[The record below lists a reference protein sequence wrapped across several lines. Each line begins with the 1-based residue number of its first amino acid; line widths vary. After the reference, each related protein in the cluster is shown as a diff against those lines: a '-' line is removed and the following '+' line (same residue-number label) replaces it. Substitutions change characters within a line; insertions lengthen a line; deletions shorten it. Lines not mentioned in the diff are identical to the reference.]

1 MSKTRACTLERLVD
15 GFDQTLANDIDGGA
29 NGGYT
34 YQDRPSLVELDE
46 KIKSE
51 STEKQLCPVVIS
63 CFLPLV
69 TLCGKILLSA
79 SRISAFF
86 TEVKHG

>member
-1 MSKTRACTLERLVD
+1 M
-15 GFDQTLANDIDGGA
+15 GA
-29 NGGYT
+29 IT